1 MEGFIDIHTHLLPG
15 VDDGAQNRAEALKLI
30 RMAYENGTRAIV
42 LTPHFRGRFK
52 KNTPEMLQAVF
63 EDLSEAVKQELPEME
78 LFLGNEAYYEQELPE
93 LLAQKRVL
101 SLNNTDYCLLEF
113 SPGVLRSQVITGVSE
128 VIRYGFTPIIAHAE
142 RYDVLRKSS
151 DLLDEV
157 LDMGALIQLN
167 ADSVI
172 GNRGFAVK
180 LFCNRLLKK
189 EKVHFIA
196 TDAHDDKNRTP
207 LLRECFLHINKK
219 FGTEYAHQLFLHNPR
234 TVIEAVRTEAVSLLD
249 NL

>member
-15 VDDGAQNRAEALKLI
+15 MDDGAPNKAEALKLVH
-30 RMAYENGTRAIV
+30 MAYENGTRVIV

-52 KNTPEMLQAVF
+52 KNMPEMLQAVF
-63 EDLSEAVKQELPEME
+63 EDFSEAVKQELPEME
-78 LFLGNEAYYEQELPE
+78 LFLGNEAYYEQALPE
-93 LLAQKRVL
+93 LLVQKRVL
-101 SLNNTDYCLLEF
+101 TINNTDYCLLEF

-142 RYDVLRKSS
+142 RYDVLRKNG
-151 DLLDEV
+151 DLIDEV

-167 ADSVI
+167 ADSVM
-172 GNRGFAVK
+172 GKRGLVVK

-196 TDAHDDKNRTP
+196 TDTHDDKNRPP
-207 LLRECFLHINKK
+207 LLRECFFYIKKK
-219 FGTEYAHQLFLHNPR
+219 FGTEYAHRLFMDNPR
-234 TVIEAVRTEAVSLLD
+234 TVIEEARSEESSLLG